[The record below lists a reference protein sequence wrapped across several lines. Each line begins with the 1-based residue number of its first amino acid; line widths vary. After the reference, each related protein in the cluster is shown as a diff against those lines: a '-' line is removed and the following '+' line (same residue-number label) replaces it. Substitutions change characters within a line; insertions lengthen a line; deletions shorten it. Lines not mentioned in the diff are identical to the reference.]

1 MSSKAAVAI
10 VVIGFEDSDMAEAS
24 KAFKKSGLPGAVV
37 LDVDRSAFG
46 SFQVKAYPT
55 AHVYDRTHQEIAVS
69 RGYGPHFVFRVHL
82 AARYGAGQ
90 IDQQQYE
97 KLLAGGTENRLDP
110 ELVKLHRKAGL
121 ARKLALGGKPD
132 QGLALLEQALADAPD
147 VAPDAMVFELAIR
160 LNLLNAQQARA
171 SELLAAFKVHFPD
184 SPALPFMECRTALG
198 AGDLERAS
206 AAIKGKRA
214 RLEPEA
220 VLLRGLIL
228 EAQERC
234 QEAADLYRE
243 ELEKQALTAE

>member
-1 MSSKAAVAI
+1 M
-10 VVIGFEDSDMAEAS
+10 
-24 KAFKKSGLPGAVV
+24 
-37 LDVDRSAFG
+37 
-46 SFQVKAYPT
+46 
-55 AHVYDRTHQEIAVS
+55 
-69 RGYGPHFVFRVHL
+69 FRVHL
-82 AARYGAGQ
+82 AARYCAGQ